1 MKSLEAF
8 QVKATIA
15 NESWSTRGTVLTAN
29 SETEAAEK
37 AKQVLNLTSEGE
49 GSVGGDN
56 EYWLPDDTFEV
67 DNGGNEEDLG
77 GSN

>member
-1 MKSLEAF
+1 LKKVS
-8 QVKATIA
+8 
-15 NESWSTRGTVLTAN
+15 
-29 SETEAAEK
+29 
-37 AKQVLNLTSEGE
+37 KQVLNLTSECE

-56 EYWLPDDTFEV
+56 EYGLPDDTFEV